1 MVASVTLYY
10 ETGLS
15 PGNCLDSISKLS
27 SLAFTSKTF
36 PNVAIKQDRGRVDI
50 RINATY
56 ADVKNADYCKINSTG
71 YWVTGIEMLND
82 HCAMVLLQQD
92 YLTTIGVSNISIV
105 SGWCTRRSV
114 SDDTLFKNTLPENF
128 TPSQELVVSG
138 CTEISNGS
146 SETGHINVLLCNLD
160 ILNLTDLAKAY
171 TATLAGKDVN
181 VVVPKLPAITDGGT
195 KYYFHPQGV
204 SNTYSTNIAMTKAF
218 NPNNTKVKEGV
229 SEVRALGI
237 ESCIGASYNLPLQW
251 VDATEDGNGVYTMFV
266 DKWKNTKSALSTHW
280 GSYKNNKVYSGQ
292 FQSIVCYSICSGEQ
306 NTFRVEDIINDDGNI
321 SWTLFADLRYNG
333 YPACKPSIYKNKGNN
348 SMFGVVKGAGWQQTP
363 FMYTYG
369 SSGYAVGL
377 QSAAQNYAANQLG
390 VIGGLAG
397 NLINIGSM
405 ANSAALS
412 NAANLHAYNQHV
424 LANAGNSVA
433 EDQRN
438 YLGSSQWASYK
449 ANMYNIGTNLV
460 SSGISAGAQLAMN
473 RVNFNDNVRSLLKAT
488 PEIQFPVVPQL
499 QDFIGN
505 KFYEMHYRLSNTDM
519 TRFDNYLTQFGYAVS
534 ERLTTDCFTG
544 RTHFNYVQGEDVTL
558 NSSAPLYLCNG
569 AAEQI
574 MNGVRIW
581 HTKPSSSALIDNP
594 IA

>member
-27 SLAFTSKTF
+27 SLAFTAKTF

-50 RINATY
+50 KINATY
-56 ADVKNADYCKINSTG
+56 ADVKNADYCKINSSG
-71 YWVTGIEMLND
+71 YWVTGINMLND

-92 YLTTIGVSNISIV
+92 YLTTIGVSNLSIV

-181 VVVPKLPAITDGGT
+181 VVVPKLPSISDGGT
-195 KYYFHPQGV
+195 KYYFHPQGA

-266 DKWKNTKSALSTHW
+266 DKWKNTKSSLSTHW

-306 NTFRVEDIINDDGNI
+306 NTFKVEDVVNSDGDI
-321 SWTLFADLRYNG
+321 TWTLFADLRYNG
-333 YPACKPSIYKNKGNN
+333 YPACKPSTYRNKHNS
-348 SMFGVVKGAGWQQTP
+348 SMFGVVKGANWQQTP

-377 QSAAQNYAANQLG
+377 QSAAQNYVANQLG
-390 VIGGLAG
+390 VAGG
-397 NLINIGSM
+397 IIGSG
-405 ANSAALS
+405 ANIVSGMVGSDLSGGEAQANNLALGTKIVS
-412 NAANLHAYNQHV
+412 NGV
-424 LANAGNSVA
+424 
-433 EDQRN
+433 
-438 YLGSSQWASYK
+438 
-449 ANMYNIGTNLV
+449 
-460 SSGISAGAQLAMN
+460 SAGARLAMN

-534 ERLTTDCFTG
+534 EKLTTACFTG

-558 NSSAPLYLCNG
+558 NATAPLYLRNG

-581 HTKPSSSALIDNP
+581 HTKPSSSALVDNP

>member
-27 SLAFTSKTF
+27 SLAFTAKTF

-50 RINATY
+50 KINATY
-56 ADVKNADYCKINSTG
+56 ADVKNADYCKINSSG
-71 YWVTGIEMLND
+71 YWVTGINMLND

-92 YLTTIGVSNISIV
+92 YLTTIGVSNLSIV

-181 VVVPKLPAITDGGT
+181 VVVPKLPSISDGGT
-195 KYYFHPQGV
+195 KYYFHPQGA

-266 DKWKNTKSALSTHW
+266 DKWKNTKSSLSTHW

-306 NTFRVEDIINDDGNI
+306 NTFKVEDIVNSDGNI
-321 SWTLFADLRYNG
+321 IWTLFADLRYNG
-333 YPACKPSIYKNKGNN
+333 YPACKPSTYRNKQNS
-348 SMFGVVKGAGWQQTP
+348 SMFGVVKGANWQQTP

-377 QSAAQNYAANQLG
+377 QSAAQNYVANQLG
-390 VIGGLAG
+390 VAGG
-397 NLINIGSM
+397 IIGSG
-405 ANSAALS
+405 ANIVSGMVGSDLSGGEAQANNFALGTKIVS
-412 NAANLHAYNQHV
+412 NGV
-424 LANAGNSVA
+424 
-433 EDQRN
+433 
-438 YLGSSQWASYK
+438 
-449 ANMYNIGTNLV
+449 
-460 SSGISAGAQLAMN
+460 SAGARLAMN

-488 PEIQFPVVPQL
+488 PEIQFPVIPQL
-499 QDFIGN
+499 QDFVGN
-505 KFYEMHYRLSNTDM
+505 KFYELHYRLSNTDM

-534 ERLTTDCFTG
+534 EKLTTACFTG

-558 NSSAPLYLCNG
+558 NATAPLYLRNG

-581 HTKPSSSALIDNP
+581 HTKPSSSALVDNP

>member
-27 SLAFTSKTF
+27 SLAFTAKTF

-56 ADVKNADYCKINSTG
+56 ADVKNADYCKINSSG
-71 YWVTGIEMLND
+71 YWVTGINMLND

-92 YLTTIGVSNISIV
+92 YLTTIGVSNLSIV

-181 VVVPKLPAITDGGT
+181 VVVPQLPSISDGGT
-195 KYYFHPQGV
+195 KYYFHPQGA

-218 NPNNTKVKEGV
+218 NPNNTKVKKGV
-229 SEVRALGI
+229 SEIRALGI

-251 VDATEDGNGVYTMFV
+251 VDATEDSNGAYTMFV
-266 DKWKNTKSALSTHW
+266 DKWKNTKSSLSTHW

-306 NTFRVEDIINDDGNI
+306 STFKVEDIINSDGDI
-321 SWTLFADLRYNG
+321 TWTLFADLRYNG
-333 YPACKPSIYKNKGNN
+333 YPACKPSTYRSKHNS
-348 SMFGVVKGAGWQQTP
+348 SMFGVVKGANWQQTP

-377 QSAAQNYAANQLG
+377 QSAAQNYVANQLG
-390 VIGGLAG
+390 VAGGIVGSGA
-397 NLINIGSM
+397 NIVSGMVGSDLSGGEAQ
-405 ANSAALS
+405 ANNFALGTKIVS
-412 NAANLHAYNQHV
+412 N
-424 LANAGNSVA
+424 
-433 EDQRN
+433 
-438 YLGSSQWASYK
+438 
-449 ANMYNIGTNLV
+449 
-460 SSGISAGAQLAMN
+460 GISAGARLAMN

-534 ERLTTDCFTG
+534 EKLTTACFTG

-558 NSSAPLYLCNG
+558 NATAPLYLRNG

-581 HTKPSSSALIDNP
+581 HTKPSSSALVDNP

>member
-27 SLAFTSKTF
+27 SLAFTAKTF

-50 RINATY
+50 KINATY
-56 ADVKNADYCKINSTG
+56 ADVKNADYCKINSSG
-71 YWVTGIEMLND
+71 YWVTGINMLND
-82 HCAMVLLQQD
+82 HCAMILLQQD
-92 YLTTIGVSNISIV
+92 YLTTIGVSNLSIV

-181 VVVPKLPAITDGGT
+181 VVVPKLPSITDGGT
-195 KYYFHPQGV
+195 KYYFHPQGA

-266 DKWKNTKSALSTHW
+266 DKWKNTKSSLSTHW

-306 NTFRVEDIINDDGNI
+306 NTFKVEDVVNSDGEI
-321 SWTLFADLRYNG
+321 LWTLFADLRYNG
-333 YPACKPSIYKNKGNN
+333 YPACKPSTYRNKHNS
-348 SMFGVVKGAGWQQTP
+348 SMFGVVKGANWQQTP

-377 QSAAQNYAANQLG
+377 QSAAQNYIANQLG
-390 VIGGLAG
+390 VAGGIVGSGANIVSGMVGSDLSGGEAQANNLALG
-397 NLINIGSM
+397 TKIV
-405 ANSAALS
+405 S
-412 NAANLHAYNQHV
+412 NGV
-424 LANAGNSVA
+424 
-433 EDQRN
+433 
-438 YLGSSQWASYK
+438 
-449 ANMYNIGTNLV
+449 
-460 SSGISAGAQLAMN
+460 SAGARLAMN

-534 ERLTTDCFTG
+534 EKLTTACFTG

-558 NSSAPLYLCNG
+558 NATAPLYLRNG

-581 HTKPSSSALIDNP
+581 HTKPSSSALVDNP

>member
-27 SLAFTSKTF
+27 SLAFTAKTF

-50 RINATY
+50 KINATY
-56 ADVKNADYCKINSTG
+56 ADVKNADYCKINSSG
-71 YWVTGIEMLND
+71 YWVTGINMLND

-92 YLTTIGVSNISIV
+92 YLTTIGVSNLSIV

-181 VVVPKLPAITDGGT
+181 VVVPKLPSISDGGT
-195 KYYFHPQGV
+195 KYYFHPQGA

-266 DKWKNTKSALSTHW
+266 DKWKNTKSSLSTHW

-306 NTFRVEDIINDDGNI
+306 NTFKVEDVVNSDGEI
-321 SWTLFADLRYNG
+321 LWTLFADLRYNG
-333 YPACKPSIYKNKGNN
+333 YPACKPSTYRNKHNS
-348 SMFGVVKGAGWQQTP
+348 SMFGVVKGANWQQTP

-377 QSAAQNYAANQLG
+377 QSAAQNYVANQLG
-390 VIGGLAG
+390 VAGGIVGSGANIVSGMVGSDLSGGEAQANNLALG
-397 NLINIGSM
+397 TKIV
-405 ANSAALS
+405 S
-412 NAANLHAYNQHV
+412 NGV
-424 LANAGNSVA
+424 
-433 EDQRN
+433 
-438 YLGSSQWASYK
+438 
-449 ANMYNIGTNLV
+449 
-460 SSGISAGAQLAMN
+460 SAGARLAMN

-534 ERLTTDCFTG
+534 EKLTTACFTG

-558 NSSAPLYLCNG
+558 NATAPLYLRNG

-581 HTKPSSSALIDNP
+581 HTKPSSSALVDNP

>member
-27 SLAFTSKTF
+27 SLAFTAKTF

-50 RINATY
+50 KINATY
-56 ADVKNADYCKINSTG
+56 ADVKNADYCKINSSG
-71 YWVTGIEMLND
+71 YWVTGINMLND
-82 HCAMVLLQQD
+82 HCAMILLQQD
-92 YLTTIGVSNISIV
+92 YLTTIGVSNLSIV

-181 VVVPKLPAITDGGT
+181 VVVPKLPSISDGGT
-195 KYYFHPQGV
+195 KYYFHPQGA

-266 DKWKNTKSALSTHW
+266 DKWKNTKSSLSTHW

-306 NTFRVEDIINDDGNI
+306 NTFRVEDIVNSDGNI
-321 SWTLFADLRYNG
+321 TWTLFADLRYNG
-333 YPACKPSIYKNKGNN
+333 YPACKPSTYRSKTNS
-348 SMFGVVKGAGWQQTP
+348 SMFGVVKGANWQQTP

-377 QSAAQNYAANQLG
+377 QSAAQNYVANQLG
-390 VIGGLAG
+390 VAGGIVGSGA
-397 NLINIGSM
+397 NIVSGMVGSDLSGGEAQ
-405 ANSAALS
+405 ANNFALGTKIVS
-412 NAANLHAYNQHV
+412 NGV
-424 LANAGNSVA
+424 
-433 EDQRN
+433 
-438 YLGSSQWASYK
+438 
-449 ANMYNIGTNLV
+449 
-460 SSGISAGAQLAMN
+460 SAGARLAMN

-488 PEIQFPVVPQL
+488 PEIQFPVIPQL
-499 QDFIGN
+499 QDFVGN
-505 KFYEMHYRLSNTDM
+505 KFYELHYRLSNTDM

-534 ERLTTDCFTG
+534 EKLTTACFTG

-558 NSSAPLYLCNG
+558 NATAPLYLRNG

-581 HTKPSSSALIDNP
+581 HTKPSSSALVDNP

>member
-27 SLAFTSKTF
+27 SLAFTAKTF

-50 RINATY
+50 KINATY
-56 ADVKNADYCKINSTG
+56 ADVKNADYCKINSSG
-71 YWVTGIEMLND
+71 YWVTGINMLND

-92 YLTTIGVSNISIV
+92 YLTTIGVSNLSIV

-181 VVVPKLPAITDGGT
+181 VVVPKLPSISDGGT
-195 KYYFHPQGV
+195 KYYFHPQGA

-266 DKWKNTKSALSTHW
+266 DKWKNTKSSLSTHW

-306 NTFRVEDIINDDGNI
+306 NTFKVEDVVNSDGEI
-321 SWTLFADLRYNG
+321 LWTLFADLRYNG
-333 YPACKPSIYKNKGNN
+333 YPACKPSTYRSKQNS
-348 SMFGVVKGAGWQQTP
+348 SMFGVVKGANWQQTP

-377 QSAAQNYAANQLG
+377 QSAAQNYVANQLG
-390 VIGGLAG
+390 VAGG
-397 NLINIGSM
+397 IIGSG
-405 ANSAALS
+405 ANIVSGMIGSDLSGGEAQANNFALGTKIVS
-412 NAANLHAYNQHV
+412 NGV
-424 LANAGNSVA
+424 
-433 EDQRN
+433 
-438 YLGSSQWASYK
+438 
-449 ANMYNIGTNLV
+449 
-460 SSGISAGAQLAMN
+460 SAGARLAMN
-473 RVNFNDNVRSLLKAT
+473 RVNFNDDVRSLLKAT

-534 ERLTTDCFTG
+534 EKLTTACFTG

-558 NSSAPLYLCNG
+558 NATAPLYLRNG

-581 HTKPSSSALIDNP
+581 HTKPSSSALVDNP

>member
-27 SLAFTSKTF
+27 SLAFTAKTF

-56 ADVKNADYCKINSTG
+56 ADVKNADYCKINSSG
-71 YWVTGIEMLND
+71 YWVTGINMLND

-92 YLTTIGVSNISIV
+92 YLTTIGVSNLSIV

-128 TPSQELVVSG
+128 TPSQELVVDG

-181 VVVPKLPAITDGGT
+181 VVVPKLPSITDGGT
-195 KYYFHPQGV
+195 KYYFHPQGA

-266 DKWKNTKSALSTHW
+266 DKWKNTKSALKTHW

-306 NTFRVEDIINDDGNI
+306 STFKVEDVINSDGDI
-321 SWTLFADLRYNG
+321 LWTLFADLRYNG
-333 YPACKPSIYKNKGNN
+333 YPACKPSTYRSKHNS
-348 SMFGVVKGAGWQQTP
+348 SMFGVVKGANWQQTP

-377 QSAAQNYAANQLG
+377 QSAAQNYASGKLG
-390 VIGGLAG
+390 AIGGLAN
-397 NLINIGSM
+397 NLVNFGSM
-405 ANSAALS
+405 MNSAAMS
-412 NAANLHAYNQHV
+412 NASAQYAV
-424 LANAGNSVA
+424 
-433 EDQRN
+433 
-438 YLGSSQWASYK
+438 SQA
-449 ANMYNIGTNLV
+449 MYNAASPNGASAAAYALAANDMTYKSNNWALGTNLV
-460 SSGISAGAQLAMN
+460 GNSISAGAQLAMN

-534 ERLTTDCFTG
+534 EKLTTACFTG

-558 NSSAPLYLCNG
+558 NATAPLYLRNG

-581 HTKPSSSALIDNP
+581 HTKPSSSALVDNP

>member
-27 SLAFTSKTF
+27 SLAFTAKTF

-50 RINATY
+50 KINATY
-56 ADVKNADYCKINSTG
+56 ADVKNADYCKINSSG
-71 YWVTGIEMLND
+71 YWVTGINMLND

-92 YLTTIGVSNISIV
+92 YLTTIGVSNLSIV

-128 TPSQELVVSG
+128 TPSQELVVDG

-160 ILNLTDLAKAY
+160 ILNLTDLAKTY
-171 TATLAGKDVN
+171 TTTLAGKDVN
-181 VVVPKLPAITDGGT
+181 VVVPKLPSISDGGT
-195 KYYFHPQGV
+195 KYYFHPQGA

-218 NPNNTKVKEGV
+218 NPNNTKVKKGV

-266 DKWKNTKSALSTHW
+266 DKWKNTKSSLSTHW

-306 NTFRVEDIINDDGNI
+306 NTFRVEDIVNSDGSI
-321 SWTLFADLRYNG
+321 TWTLFADLRYNG
-333 YPACKPSIYKNKGNN
+333 YPACKPSTYRNKNNS
-348 SMFGVVKGAGWQQTP
+348 SMFGVVKGANWQQTP

-377 QSAAQNYAANQLG
+377 QSAAQNYVANQLG
-390 VIGGLAG
+390 VAGGIVGSGANIVSGMVGSDLSGGEAQANNLALG
-397 NLINIGSM
+397 TKIV
-405 ANSAALS
+405 S
-412 NAANLHAYNQHV
+412 N
-424 LANAGNSVA
+424 
-433 EDQRN
+433 
-438 YLGSSQWASYK
+438 
-449 ANMYNIGTNLV
+449 
-460 SSGISAGAQLAMN
+460 GISAGARLAMN

-534 ERLTTDCFTG
+534 EKLTTACFTG

-558 NSSAPLYLCNG
+558 NATAPLYLRNG

-581 HTKPSSSALIDNP
+581 HTKPSSSALVDNP

>member
-27 SLAFTSKTF
+27 SLAFTAKTF

-50 RINATY
+50 KINATY
-56 ADVKNADYCKINSTG
+56 ADVKNADYCKINSSG
-71 YWVTGIEMLND
+71 YWVTGINMLND

-92 YLTTIGVSNISIV
+92 YLTTIGVSNLSIV

-181 VVVPKLPAITDGGT
+181 VVVPKLPSISDGGT
-195 KYYFHPQGV
+195 KYYFHPQGA

-266 DKWKNTKSALSTHW
+266 DKWKNTKSSLSTHW

-306 NTFRVEDIINDDGNI
+306 NTFKVEDVVNSDGEI
-321 SWTLFADLRYNG
+321 LWTLFADLRYNG
-333 YPACKPSIYKNKGNN
+333 YPACKPSTYRNKHNS
-348 SMFGVVKGAGWQQTP
+348 SMFGVVKGANWQQTP

-377 QSAAQNYAANQLG
+377 QSAAQNYVANQLG
-390 VIGGLAG
+390 VAGGIVGSGANIVSGMVGSDLSGGEAQANNLALG
-397 NLINIGSM
+397 TKII
-405 ANSAALS
+405 S
-412 NAANLHAYNQHV
+412 NGV
-424 LANAGNSVA
+424 
-433 EDQRN
+433 
-438 YLGSSQWASYK
+438 
-449 ANMYNIGTNLV
+449 
-460 SSGISAGAQLAMN
+460 SAGARLAMN

-534 ERLTTDCFTG
+534 EKLTTACFTG

-558 NSSAPLYLCNG
+558 NATAPLYLRNG

-581 HTKPSSSALIDNP
+581 HTKPSSSALVDNP

>member
-27 SLAFTSKTF
+27 SLAFTAKTF

-50 RINATY
+50 KINATY
-56 ADVKNADYCKINSTG
+56 ADVKNADYCKINSSG
-71 YWVTGIEMLND
+71 YWVTGINMLND

-92 YLTTIGVSNISIV
+92 YLTTIGVSNLSIV

-181 VVVPKLPAITDGGT
+181 VVVPKLPSITDGGT
-195 KYYFHPQGV
+195 KYYFHPQGA

-251 VDATEDGNGVYTMFV
+251 VDATEDGNGVYTRFV
-266 DKWKNTKSALSTHW
+266 DKWKNTKSSLSTHW

-306 NTFRVEDIINDDGNI
+306 NTFKVEDVVNSDGEI
-321 SWTLFADLRYNG
+321 LWTLFADLRYNG
-333 YPACKPSIYKNKGNN
+333 YPACKPSTYRNKHNS
-348 SMFGVVKGAGWQQTP
+348 SMFGVVKGANWQQTP

-377 QSAAQNYAANQLG
+377 QSAAQNYVANQLG
-390 VIGGLAG
+390 VAGG
-397 NLINIGSM
+397 IIGSG
-405 ANSAALS
+405 ANIVSGMVGSDLSGGEAQANNLALGTKIVS
-412 NAANLHAYNQHV
+412 N
-424 LANAGNSVA
+424 
-433 EDQRN
+433 
-438 YLGSSQWASYK
+438 
-449 ANMYNIGTNLV
+449 
-460 SSGISAGAQLAMN
+460 GISAGARLAMN

-534 ERLTTDCFTG
+534 EKLTTACFTG

-558 NSSAPLYLCNG
+558 NATAPLYLRNG

-581 HTKPSSSALIDNP
+581 HTKPSSSALVDNP

>member
-27 SLAFTSKTF
+27 SLAFTAKTF

-50 RINATY
+50 KINATY
-56 ADVKNADYCKINSTG
+56 ADVKNADYCKINSSG
-71 YWVTGIEMLND
+71 YWVTGINMLND

-92 YLTTIGVSNISIV
+92 YLTTIGVANLSIV

-181 VVVPKLPAITDGGT
+181 VVVPKLPSISDGGT
-195 KYYFHPQGV
+195 KYYFHPQGA

-266 DKWKNTKSALSTHW
+266 DKWKNTKSSLSTHW

-306 NTFRVEDIINDDGNI
+306 STFKVEDIINSDGDI
-321 SWTLFADLRYNG
+321 TWTLFADLRYNG
-333 YPACKPSIYKNKGNN
+333 YPACKPSTYRNKQNS
-348 SMFGVVKGAGWQQTP
+348 SMFGVVKGANWQQTP

-377 QSAAQNYAANQLG
+377 QSAAQNYVANQLG
-390 VIGGLAG
+390 VAGGIVGSGANIVSGMVGSDLSGGEAQANNLALG
-397 NLINIGSM
+397 TKIV
-405 ANSAALS
+405 S
-412 NAANLHAYNQHV
+412 N
-424 LANAGNSVA
+424 
-433 EDQRN
+433 
-438 YLGSSQWASYK
+438 
-449 ANMYNIGTNLV
+449 
-460 SSGISAGAQLAMN
+460 GISAGARLAMN

-488 PEIQFPVVPQL
+488 PEIQFPVIPQL
-499 QDFIGN
+499 QDFVGN
-505 KFYEMHYRLSNTDM
+505 KFYELHYRLSNTDM

-534 ERLTTDCFTG
+534 EKLTTACFTG

-558 NSSAPLYLCNG
+558 NATAPLYLRNG

-581 HTKPSSSALIDNP
+581 HTKPSSSALVDNP

>member
-27 SLAFTSKTF
+27 SLAFTAKTF

-56 ADVKNADYCKINSTG
+56 ADVKNADYCKINSSG
-71 YWVTGIEMLND
+71 YWVTGINMLND

-92 YLTTIGVSNISIV
+92 YLTTIGVSNLSIV

-128 TPSQELVVSG
+128 TPSRELVVEG
-138 CTEISNGS
+138 CNEISNGS

-181 VVVPKLPAITDGGT
+181 VVVPKLPSITDGGT
-195 KYYFHPQGV
+195 KYYFHPQGA

-218 NPNNTKVKEGV
+218 NPNNTKVKDGV

-251 VDATEDGNGVYTMFV
+251 VDATEDGNGVYTMLV
-266 DKWKNTKSALSTHW
+266 DKWKNTKSSLSTHW

-306 NTFRVEDIINDDGNI
+306 NTFRVEDIINSDGDI
-321 SWTLFADLRYNG
+321 LWTLFADLRYNG
-333 YPACKPSIYKNKGNN
+333 YPACKPSTYMSKHNS
-348 SMFGVVKGAGWQQTP
+348 SMFGVVKGANWQQTP

-377 QSAAQNYAANQLG
+377 QSAAQNYVANQLG
-390 VIGGLAG
+390 VAGGIVGSGA
-397 NLINIGSM
+397 NIISGMVGSDLSGGEAQ
-405 ANSAALS
+405 ANNFALGTKIVS
-412 NAANLHAYNQHV
+412 N
-424 LANAGNSVA
+424 
-433 EDQRN
+433 
-438 YLGSSQWASYK
+438 
-449 ANMYNIGTNLV
+449 
-460 SSGISAGAQLAMN
+460 GISAGARLAMN
-473 RVNFNDNVRSLLKAT
+473 RVNLNDNVRSLLKAT
-488 PEIQFPVVPQL
+488 PEIQFPVIPQL

-505 KFYEMHYRLSNTDM
+505 KFYELHYRLSDTDM

-534 ERLTTDCFTG
+534 EKLTTACFTG

-558 NSSAPLYLCNG
+558 NATAPLYLRNG

-581 HTKPSSSALIDNP
+581 HTKPSSSALVNNP

>member
-27 SLAFTSKTF
+27 SLAFTAKTF

-50 RINATY
+50 KINATY
-56 ADVKNADYCKINSTG
+56 ADVKNADYCKINSSG
-71 YWVTGIEMLND
+71 YWVTGINMLND

-92 YLTTIGVSNISIV
+92 YLTTIGVSNLSIV

-181 VVVPKLPAITDGGT
+181 VVVPKLPSISDGGT
-195 KYYFHPQGV
+195 KYYFHPQGA

-266 DKWKNTKSALSTHW
+266 DKWKNTKSSLSTHW

-306 NTFRVEDIINDDGNI
+306 NTFKVEDVVNSDGEI
-321 SWTLFADLRYNG
+321 LWTLFADLRYNG
-333 YPACKPSIYKNKGNN
+333 YPACKPSTYRNKHNS
-348 SMFGVVKGAGWQQTP
+348 SMFGVVKGANWQQTP

-377 QSAAQNYAANQLG
+377 QSAAQNYVANQLG
-390 VIGGLAG
+390 VAGG
-397 NLINIGSM
+397 IIGSG
-405 ANSAALS
+405 ANIVSGMVGSDLSGGEAQANNLALGTKIVS
-412 NAANLHAYNQHV
+412 NGV
-424 LANAGNSVA
+424 
-433 EDQRN
+433 
-438 YLGSSQWASYK
+438 
-449 ANMYNIGTNLV
+449 
-460 SSGISAGAQLAMN
+460 SAGARLAMN

-534 ERLTTDCFTG
+534 EKLTTACFTG

-558 NSSAPLYLCNG
+558 NATAPLYLRNG

-581 HTKPSSSALIDNP
+581 HTKPSSSALVDNP

>member
-27 SLAFTSKTF
+27 SLAFTAKTF

-50 RINATY
+50 KINATY
-56 ADVKNADYCKINSTG
+56 ADVKNADYCKINSSG
-71 YWVTGIEMLND
+71 YWVTGINMLND

-92 YLTTIGVSNISIV
+92 YLTTIGVSNLSIV

-171 TATLAGKDVN
+171 TATLAGMDTY

-195 KYYFHPQGV
+195 KYYFHPQGA

-218 NPNNTKVKEGV
+218 NPNNTKVKKGV

-266 DKWKNTKSALSTHW
+266 DKWKNTKSSLSTHW

-306 NTFRVEDIINDDGNI
+306 NTFKVEDVVNSDGEI
-321 SWTLFADLRYNG
+321 LWTLFADLRYNG
-333 YPACKPSIYKNKGNN
+333 YPACKPSTYRNKHNS
-348 SMFGVVKGAGWQQTP
+348 SMFGVVKGANWQQTP

-377 QSAAQNYAANQLG
+377 QSAAQNYVANQLG
-390 VIGGLAG
+390 VAGG
-397 NLINIGSM
+397 IIGSG
-405 ANSAALS
+405 ANIVSGMVGSDLSGGEAQANNLALGTKIVS
-412 NAANLHAYNQHV
+412 NGV
-424 LANAGNSVA
+424 
-433 EDQRN
+433 
-438 YLGSSQWASYK
+438 
-449 ANMYNIGTNLV
+449 
-460 SSGISAGAQLAMN
+460 SAGARLAMN

-534 ERLTTDCFTG
+534 EKLTTACFTG

-558 NSSAPLYLCNG
+558 NATAPLYLRNG

-581 HTKPSSSALIDNP
+581 HTKPSSSALVDNP

>member
-27 SLAFTSKTF
+27 SLAFTAKTF

-50 RINATY
+50 KINATY
-56 ADVKNADYCKINSTG
+56 ADVKNADYCKINSSG
-71 YWVTGIEMLND
+71 YWVTGINMLND

-92 YLTTIGVSNISIV
+92 YLTTIGVSNLSIV

-171 TATLAGKDVN
+171 TATLAGKDFN
-181 VVVPKLPAITDGGT
+181 VIVPKLPSITDGGT
-195 KYYFHPQGV
+195 KYYFHPQGA

-266 DKWKNTKSALSTHW
+266 DKWKNTKSSLSTHW

-306 NTFRVEDIINDDGNI
+306 NTFRVEDIVNSDGNI
-321 SWTLFADLRYNG
+321 PWTLFADLRYNG
-333 YPACKPSIYKNKGNN
+333 YPSCKPSTYRSKQNS
-348 SMFGVVKGAGWQQTP
+348 SMFGVVKGANWQQTP

-377 QSAAQNYAANQLG
+377 QSAAQNYAVNKLG
-390 VIGGLAG
+390 ILGGIVG
-397 NLINIGSM
+397 GS
-405 ANSAALS
+405 
-412 NAANLHAYNQHV
+412 
-424 LANAGNSVA
+424 
-433 EDQRN
+433 
-438 YLGSSQWASYK
+438 
-449 ANMYNIGTNLV
+449 ANMAAGLVGTDLSGGEAQANNLATV
-460 SSGISAGAQLAMN
+460 TRAMSNGVSAGARLAMN
-473 RVNFNDNVRSLLKAT
+473 RWDLNNNVRSLLKAT

-499 QDFIGN
+499 QDFVGN

-534 ERLTTDCFTG
+534 EKLTTACFTG

-558 NSSAPLYLCNG
+558 NATAPLYLRNG

-581 HTKPSSSALIDNP
+581 HTKPSSSALVDNP

>member
-27 SLAFTSKTF
+27 SLAFTAKTF

-50 RINATY
+50 KINATY
-56 ADVKNADYCKINSTG
+56 ADVKNADYCKINSSG
-71 YWVTGIEMLND
+71 YWVTGINMLND
-82 HCAMVLLQQD
+82 HCAMILLQQD
-92 YLTTIGVSNISIV
+92 YLTTIGVSNLSIV

-171 TATLAGKDVN
+171 TATLAGKDFN
-181 VVVPKLPAITDGGT
+181 VVVPKLPSISDGGT
-195 KYYFHPQGV
+195 KYYFHPQGA

-266 DKWKNTKSALSTHW
+266 DKWKNTKSSLSTHW

-292 FQSIVCYSICSGEQ
+292 FQTIVCYSICSGERSE
-306 NTFRVEDIINDDGNI
+306 FSVEDIVDSSGNVKW
-321 SWTLFADLRYNG
+321 SLFADLRYNG
-333 YPACKPSIYKNKGNN
+333 YPACKPSTYRSKTNS
-348 SMFGVVKGAGWQQTP
+348 SMFGVVKGANWQQTP

-369 SSGYAVGL
+369 SSGYAVGI
-377 QSAAQNYAANQLG
+377 QSAAQNYATNRLG
-390 VIGGLAG
+390 ILGGILG
-397 NLINIGSM
+397 GS
-405 ANSAALS
+405 
-412 NAANLHAYNQHV
+412 
-424 LANAGNSVA
+424 
-433 EDQRN
+433 
-438 YLGSSQWASYK
+438 
-449 ANMYNIGTNLV
+449 ANMAAGLLGTDLSGGEAQANNLASV
-460 SSGISAGAQLAMN
+460 TRAMSNGVSAGARLAMN
-473 RVNFNDNVRSLLKAT
+473 RWDLNNNVRSLLKST
-488 PEIQFPVVPQL
+488 PEIQFPVIPQL

-534 ERLTTDCFTG
+534 EKLTTACFTG

-558 NSSAPLYLCNG
+558 NATAPLYLRNG

-581 HTKPSSSALIDNP
+581 HTKPSSSALVDNP

>member
-27 SLAFTSKTF
+27 SLAFTAKTF

-50 RINATY
+50 KINATY
-56 ADVKNADYCKINSTG
+56 ADVKNADYCKINSSG
-71 YWVTGIEMLND
+71 YWVTGINMLND

-92 YLTTIGVSNISIV
+92 YLTTIGVSNLSIV

-181 VVVPKLPAITDGGT
+181 VVVPKLPSISDGGT
-195 KYYFHPQGV
+195 KYYFHPQGA

-266 DKWKNTKSALSTHW
+266 DKWKNTKSSLSTHW

-306 NTFRVEDIINDDGNI
+306 NTFKVEDIVNSDGNI
-321 SWTLFADLRYNG
+321 TWTLFADLRYNG
-333 YPACKPSIYKNKGNN
+333 YPACKPSTYRNKNNS
-348 SMFGVVKGAGWQQTP
+348 SMFGVVKGANWQQTP

-377 QSAAQNYAANQLG
+377 QSAAQNYVANQLG
-390 VIGGLAG
+390 VAGGIVGSGA
-397 NLINIGSM
+397 NIVSGM
-405 ANSAALS
+405 
-412 NAANLHAYNQHV
+412 
-424 LANAGNSVA
+424 
-433 EDQRN
+433 
-438 YLGSSQWASYK
+438 
-449 ANMYNIGTNLV
+449 V
-460 SSGISAGAQLAMN
+460 SSDLSGGEAQANNFALGTKIVSNGVSAGARLAMN

-488 PEIQFPVVPQL
+488 PEIQFPVIPQL
-499 QDFIGN
+499 QDFVGN
-505 KFYEMHYRLSNTDM
+505 KFYELHYRLSNTDM

-534 ERLTTDCFTG
+534 EKLTTACFTG

-558 NSSAPLYLCNG
+558 NAPAPLYLRNG

-581 HTKPSSSALIDNP
+581 HTKPSSSALVDNP

>member
-27 SLAFTSKTF
+27 SLAFTAKTF

-50 RINATY
+50 KINATY
-56 ADVKNADYCKINSTG
+56 ADVKNADYCKINSSG
-71 YWVTGIEMLND
+71 YWVTGINMLND
-82 HCAMVLLQQD
+82 HCAMILLQQD
-92 YLTTIGVSNISIV
+92 YLTTIGVANLSIV

-128 TPSQELVVSG
+128 TPSQELVVGG

-160 ILNLTDLAKAY
+160 ILNLKDLAKAY
-171 TATLAGKDVN
+171 KATLAGMDTY

-251 VDATEDGNGVYTMFV
+251 VDATEDGNGVYTRFV
-266 DKWKNTKSALSTHW
+266 DKWKNTKSALKTHW

-306 NTFRVEDIINDDGNI
+306 STFKVEDIINSDGNI
-321 SWTLFADLRYNG
+321 VWTLFADLRYNG
-333 YPACKPSIYKNKGNN
+333 YPACKPSTYKNKGNN
-348 SMFGVVKGAGWQQTP
+348 SMFGVVKGANWQQTP

-377 QSAAQNYAANQLG
+377 QSAAQNYATNKLG
-390 VIGGLAG
+390 ILGGIAG
-397 NLINIGSM
+397 GS
-405 ANSAALS
+405 
-412 NAANLHAYNQHV
+412 
-424 LANAGNSVA
+424 
-433 EDQRN
+433 
-438 YLGSSQWASYK
+438 
-449 ANMYNIGTNLV
+449 ANMAAGLVGTDLSGGEAQANNLATV
-460 SSGISAGAQLAMN
+460 TRAMTNGVSAGARLAMN
-473 RVNFNDNVRSLLKAT
+473 RWDLNNNVRSLLKST
-488 PEIQFPVVPQL
+488 PEIQFPVIPQM

-505 KFYEMHYRLSNTDM
+505 KFYEMHYHLSKTDM
-519 TRFDNYLTQFGYAVS
+519 TRFDNYLTQFGYAVN
-534 ERLTTDCFTG
+534 EKLTTACFTG

-558 NSSAPLYLCNG
+558 NATAPLYLRNG

-581 HTKPSSSALIDNP
+581 HTKPSSSALVDNP

>member
-27 SLAFTSKTF
+27 SLAFTAKTF

-50 RINATY
+50 KINATY
-56 ADVKNADYCKINSTG
+56 ADVKNADYCKINSSG
-71 YWVTGIEMLND
+71 YWVTGINMLND

-92 YLTTIGVSNISIV
+92 YLTTIGVSNLSIV

-128 TPSQELVVSG
+128 TPSRELVVDG

-181 VVVPKLPAITDGGT
+181 VVVPKLPSISDGGT
-195 KYYFHPQGV
+195 KYYFHPQGA

-251 VDATEDGNGVYTMFV
+251 VDATEDGNGVYTRFV
-266 DKWKNTKSALSTHW
+266 DKWKNTKSSLSTHW

-306 NTFRVEDIINDDGNI
+306 NTFRVEDIVNSDGSI
-321 SWTLFADLRYNG
+321 TWTLFADLRYNG
-333 YPACKPSIYKNKGNN
+333 YPACKPSTYRSKTNS
-348 SMFGVVKGAGWQQTP
+348 SMFGVVKGANWQQTP

-377 QSAAQNYAANQLG
+377 QSAAQNYVANQLG
-390 VIGGLAG
+390 VAGGIVGSGANIVSGMVGSDLSGGEAQANNLALG
-397 NLINIGSM
+397 TKIV
-405 ANSAALS
+405 S
-412 NAANLHAYNQHV
+412 N
-424 LANAGNSVA
+424 
-433 EDQRN
+433 
-438 YLGSSQWASYK
+438 
-449 ANMYNIGTNLV
+449 
-460 SSGISAGAQLAMN
+460 GISAGARLAMN

-488 PEIQFPVVPQL
+488 PEIQFPVIPQL
-499 QDFIGN
+499 QDFVGN
-505 KFYEMHYRLSNTDM
+505 KFYELHYRLSNTDM

-534 ERLTTDCFTG
+534 EKLTTACFTG

-558 NSSAPLYLCNG
+558 NATAPLYLRNG

-581 HTKPSSSALIDNP
+581 HTKPSSSALVDNP

>member
-27 SLAFTSKTF
+27 SLAFTAKTF

-56 ADVKNADYCKINSTG
+56 ADVKNADYCKINSSG
-71 YWVTGIEMLND
+71 YWVTGINMLND
-82 HCAMVLLQQD
+82 HCAMILLQQD
-92 YLTTIGVSNISIV
+92 YLTTIGVANLSIV

-181 VVVPKLPAITDGGT
+181 VVVPKLPSISDGGT
-195 KYYFHPQGV
+195 KYYFHPQGA

-266 DKWKNTKSALSTHW
+266 DKWKNTKSSLSTHW

-306 NTFRVEDIINDDGNI
+306 NTFKVEDVINSDGDI
-321 SWTLFADLRYNG
+321 TWTLFADLRYNG
-333 YPACKPSIYKNKGNN
+333 YPACKPSTYRSKQNS
-348 SMFGVVKGAGWQQTP
+348 SMFGVVKGANWQQTP

-377 QSAAQNYAANQLG
+377 QSAAQNYATNRLG
-390 VIGGLAG
+390 IIGGIVG
-397 NLINIGSM
+397 GS
-405 ANSAALS
+405 
-412 NAANLHAYNQHV
+412 
-424 LANAGNSVA
+424 
-433 EDQRN
+433 
-438 YLGSSQWASYK
+438 
-449 ANMYNIGTNLV
+449 ANMAAGLVGTDLSGGEAQANNLASV
-460 SSGISAGAQLAMN
+460 TRAMSNGVSAGARLAMN
-473 RVNFNDNVRSLLKAT
+473 RWDLNNNVRSLLKAT

-534 ERLTTDCFTG
+534 EKLTTACFTG

-558 NSSAPLYLCNG
+558 NATAPLYLRNG

-581 HTKPSSSALIDNP
+581 HTKPSSSALVDNP

>member
-27 SLAFTSKTF
+27 SLAFTAKTF

-56 ADVKNADYCKINSTG
+56 ADVKNADYCKINSSG
-71 YWVTGIEMLND
+71 YWVTGINMLND

-92 YLTTIGVSNISIV
+92 YLTTIGVSNLSIV

-128 TPSQELVVSG
+128 TPSQELVVEG

-181 VVVPKLPAITDGGT
+181 VVVPKLPSITDGGT
-195 KYYFHPQGV
+195 KYYFHPQGA

-266 DKWKNTKSALSTHW
+266 DKWKNTKSALKTHW

-306 NTFRVEDIINDDGNI
+306 STFKVEDVINSDGDI
-321 SWTLFADLRYNG
+321 LWTLFADLRYNG
-333 YPACKPSIYKNKGNN
+333 YPACKPSTYRSKHNS
-348 SMFGVVKGAGWQQTP
+348 SMFGVVKGANWQQTP

-377 QSAAQNYAANQLG
+377 QSAAQNYVANQLG
-390 VIGGLAG
+390 VAGGIVGSGA
-397 NLINIGSM
+397 NIVSGMVGSDLSGGEAQ
-405 ANSAALS
+405 ANNFALGTKIVS
-412 NAANLHAYNQHV
+412 N
-424 LANAGNSVA
+424 
-433 EDQRN
+433 
-438 YLGSSQWASYK
+438 
-449 ANMYNIGTNLV
+449 
-460 SSGISAGAQLAMN
+460 GISAGARLAMN

-534 ERLTTDCFTG
+534 EKLTTACFTG

-558 NSSAPLYLCNG
+558 NATAPLYLRNG

-581 HTKPSSSALIDNP
+581 HTKPSSSALVDNP

>member
-27 SLAFTSKTF
+27 SLAFTAKTF

-50 RINATY
+50 KINATY
-56 ADVKNADYCKINSTG
+56 ADVKNADYCKINSSG
-71 YWVTGIEMLND
+71 YWVTGINMLND

-92 YLTTIGVSNISIV
+92 YLTTIGVSNLSIV

-181 VVVPKLPAITDGGT
+181 VVVPKLPSITDGGT
-195 KYYFHPQGV
+195 KYYFHPQGA

-251 VDATEDGNGVYTMFV
+251 VDATEDGNGVYTRFV
-266 DKWKNTKSALSTHW
+266 DKWKNTKSSLSTHW

-306 NTFRVEDIINDDGNI
+306 NTFKVEDVVNSDGEI
-321 SWTLFADLRYNG
+321 LWTLFADLRYNG
-333 YPACKPSIYKNKGNN
+333 YPACKPSTYRNKHNS
-348 SMFGVVKGAGWQQTP
+348 SMFGVVKGANWQQTP

-377 QSAAQNYAANQLG
+377 QSAAQNYVANQLG
-390 VIGGLAG
+390 VAGG
-397 NLINIGSM
+397 IIGSG
-405 ANSAALS
+405 ANIVSGMVGSDLSGGEAQANNLALGTKIVS
-412 NAANLHAYNQHV
+412 NGV
-424 LANAGNSVA
+424 
-433 EDQRN
+433 
-438 YLGSSQWASYK
+438 
-449 ANMYNIGTNLV
+449 
-460 SSGISAGAQLAMN
+460 SAGARLAMN

-534 ERLTTDCFTG
+534 EKLTTACFTG

-558 NSSAPLYLCNG
+558 NATAPLYLRNG

-581 HTKPSSSALIDNP
+581 HTKPSSSALVDNP

>member
-27 SLAFTSKTF
+27 SLAFTAKTF

-50 RINATY
+50 KINATY
-56 ADVKNADYCKINSTG
+56 ADVKNADYCKINSSG
-71 YWVTGIEMLND
+71 YWVTGINMLND
-82 HCAMVLLQQD
+82 HCAMILLQQD
-92 YLTTIGVSNISIV
+92 YLTTIGVSNLSIV

-181 VVVPKLPAITDGGT
+181 VVVPKLPSISDGGT
-195 KYYFHPQGV
+195 KYYFHPQGA

-266 DKWKNTKSALSTHW
+266 DKWKNTKSSLSTHW

-306 NTFRVEDIINDDGNI
+306 NTFKVEDVVNSDGEI
-321 SWTLFADLRYNG
+321 LWTLFADLRYNG
-333 YPACKPSIYKNKGNN
+333 YPACKPSTYRNKHNS
-348 SMFGVVKGAGWQQTP
+348 SMFGVVKGANWQQTP

-377 QSAAQNYAANQLG
+377 QSAAQNYVANQLG
-390 VIGGLAG
+390 VAGG
-397 NLINIGSM
+397 IIGSG
-405 ANSAALS
+405 ANIVSGMIGSDLSGGEAQANNLALGTKIVS
-412 NAANLHAYNQHV
+412 N
-424 LANAGNSVA
+424 
-433 EDQRN
+433 
-438 YLGSSQWASYK
+438 
-449 ANMYNIGTNLV
+449 
-460 SSGISAGAQLAMN
+460 GISAGARLAMN

-534 ERLTTDCFTG
+534 EKLTTACFTG

-558 NSSAPLYLCNG
+558 NATAPLYLRNG

-581 HTKPSSSALIDNP
+581 HTKPSSSALVDNP

>member
-27 SLAFTSKTF
+27 SLAFTAKTF

-50 RINATY
+50 KINATY
-56 ADVKNADYCKINSTG
+56 ADVKNADYCKINSSG
-71 YWVTGIEMLND
+71 YWVTGINMLND
-82 HCAMVLLQQD
+82 HCAMILLQQD
-92 YLTTIGVSNISIV
+92 YLTTIGVSNLSIV

-128 TPSQELVVSG
+128 TPSKELVVSG

-181 VVVPKLPAITDGGT
+181 VVVPKLPSISDGGT
-195 KYYFHPQGV
+195 KYYFHPQGA

-266 DKWKNTKSALSTHW
+266 DKWKNTKSSLSTHW

-306 NTFRVEDIINDDGNI
+306 NTFRVEDIINSDGDI
-321 SWTLFADLRYNG
+321 TWTLFADLRYNG
-333 YPACKPSIYKNKGNN
+333 YPACKPSTYMSKKNS
-348 SMFGVVKGAGWQQTP
+348 SMFGVVKGANWQQTP

-377 QSAAQNYAANQLG
+377 QSAAQNYVANQLG
-390 VIGGLAG
+390 VAGGIVGSGANIVSGMVGSDLSGGEAQANNLALG
-397 NLINIGSM
+397 TRAMING
-405 ANSAALS
+405 
-412 NAANLHAYNQHV
+412 V
-424 LANAGNSVA
+424 
-433 EDQRN
+433 
-438 YLGSSQWASYK
+438 
-449 ANMYNIGTNLV
+449 
-460 SSGISAGAQLAMN
+460 SAGARLAMN

-488 PEIQFPVVPQL
+488 PEIQFPVIPQL
-499 QDFIGN
+499 QDFVGN
-505 KFYEMHYRLSNTDM
+505 KFYELHYRLSNTDM

-534 ERLTTDCFTG
+534 EKLTTACFTG

-558 NSSAPLYLCNG
+558 NATAPLYLRNG

-581 HTKPSSSALIDNP
+581 HTKPSSSALVDNP

>member
-27 SLAFTSKTF
+27 SLAFTAKTF

-50 RINATY
+50 KINATY
-56 ADVKNADYCKINSTG
+56 ADVKNADYCKINSSG
-71 YWVTGIEMLND
+71 YWVTGINMLND
-82 HCAMVLLQQD
+82 HCAMILLQQD
-92 YLTTIGVSNISIV
+92 YLTTIGVANLSIV

-138 CTEISNGS
+138 CKEISNGS

-171 TATLAGKDVN
+171 TATLAGKDFN
-181 VVVPKLPAITDGGT
+181 VVVPKLPSISDGGT
-195 KYYFHPQGV
+195 KYYFHPQGA

-251 VDATEDGNGVYTMFV
+251 VDATEDGNGVYTRFV
-266 DKWKNTKSALSTHW
+266 DKWKNTKSSLSTHW

-306 NTFRVEDIINDDGNI
+306 NTFKVEDVVNSDGEI
-321 SWTLFADLRYNG
+321 LWTLFADLRYNG
-333 YPACKPSIYKNKGNN
+333 YPACKPSTYRSKTNS
-348 SMFGVVKGAGWQQTP
+348 SMFGVVKGANWQQTP

-377 QSAAQNYAANQLG
+377 QSAAQNYATNRLGILGGILGGSANMAA
-390 VIGGLAG
+390 GL
-397 NLINIGSM
+397 
-405 ANSAALS
+405 
-412 NAANLHAYNQHV
+412 
-424 LANAGNSVA
+424 
-433 EDQRN
+433 
-438 YLGSSQWASYK
+438 LGSDLSGGEAQANNLASVTR
-449 ANMYNIGTNLV
+449 AMSNGV
-460 SSGISAGAQLAMN
+460 SAGARLAMN
-473 RVNFNDNVRSLLKAT
+473 RWDLNNNVRSLFKST
-488 PEIQFPVVPQL
+488 PEIQFPVIPQL

-534 ERLTTDCFTG
+534 EKLTTACFTG

-558 NSSAPLYLCNG
+558 NATAPLYLRNG

-574 MNGVRIW
+574 MNGVRLW
-581 HTKPSSSALIDNP
+581 HTKPSSSALVDNP

>member
-27 SLAFTSKTF
+27 SLAFTAKTF

-56 ADVKNADYCKINSTG
+56 ADVKNADYCKINSSG
-71 YWVTGIEMLND
+71 YWVTGINMLND

-92 YLTTIGVSNISIV
+92 YLTTIGVANLSIV

-128 TPSQELVVSG
+128 TPSQELVVEG

-181 VVVPKLPAITDGGT
+181 VVVPKLPSISDGGT
-195 KYYFHPQGV
+195 KYYFHPQGA

-251 VDATEDGNGVYTMFV
+251 VDATEDSNGAYTMFV
-266 DKWKNTKSALSTHW
+266 DKWKNTKSALKTHW

-306 NTFRVEDIINDDGNI
+306 STFKVEDVINSDGDI
-321 SWTLFADLRYNG
+321 LWTLFADLRYNG
-333 YPACKPSIYKNKGNN
+333 YPACKPSTYMSKHNS
-348 SMFGVVKGAGWQQTP
+348 SMFGVVKGANWQQTP

-377 QSAAQNYAANQLG
+377 QSAAQNYATNKLG
-390 VIGGLAG
+390 ILGGIVG
-397 NLINIGSM
+397 GS
-405 ANSAALS
+405 
-412 NAANLHAYNQHV
+412 
-424 LANAGNSVA
+424 
-433 EDQRN
+433 
-438 YLGSSQWASYK
+438 
-449 ANMYNIGTNLV
+449 ANMTAGLVGTDLSGGEAQANNLATV
-460 SSGISAGAQLAMN
+460 TRAVTNGVSAGARLAMN
-473 RVNFNDNVRSLLKAT
+473 RWDLNNNVRSLLKST

-519 TRFDNYLTQFGYAVS
+519 TRFDNYLTQFGYAVN
-534 ERLTTDCFTG
+534 EKLTTACFTG

-558 NSSAPLYLCNG
+558 NASAPLYLRNG

-581 HTKPSSSALIDNP
+581 HTKPSSSALVDNP

>member
-27 SLAFTSKTF
+27 SLAFTAKTF

-50 RINATY
+50 KINATY
-56 ADVKNADYCKINSTG
+56 ADVKNADYCKINSSG
-71 YWVTGIEMLND
+71 YWVTGINMLND
-82 HCAMVLLQQD
+82 HCAMILLQQD
-92 YLTTIGVSNISIV
+92 YLTTIGVSNLSIV

-181 VVVPKLPAITDGGT
+181 VVVPKLPSISDGGT
-195 KYYFHPQGV
+195 KYYFHPQGA

-266 DKWKNTKSALSTHW
+266 DKWKNTKSSLSTHW

-306 NTFRVEDIINDDGNI
+306 NTFKVEDVVNSDGDI
-321 SWTLFADLRYNG
+321 TWTLFADLRYNG
-333 YPACKPSIYKNKGNN
+333 YPACKPSTYRNKHNS
-348 SMFGVVKGAGWQQTP
+348 SMFGVVKGANWQQTP

-377 QSAAQNYAANQLG
+377 QSAAQNYVANQLG
-390 VIGGLAG
+390 VAGG
-397 NLINIGSM
+397 IIGSG
-405 ANSAALS
+405 ANIVSGMVGSDLSGGEAQANNLALGTKIVS
-412 NAANLHAYNQHV
+412 NGV
-424 LANAGNSVA
+424 
-433 EDQRN
+433 
-438 YLGSSQWASYK
+438 
-449 ANMYNIGTNLV
+449 
-460 SSGISAGAQLAMN
+460 SAGARLAMN

-534 ERLTTDCFTG
+534 EKLTTACFTG

-558 NSSAPLYLCNG
+558 NATAPLYLRNG

-581 HTKPSSSALIDNP
+581 HTKPSSSALVDNP

>member
-27 SLAFTSKTF
+27 SLAFTAKTF

-50 RINATY
+50 KINATY
-56 ADVKNADYCKINSTG
+56 ADVKNADYCKINSSG
-71 YWVTGIEMLND
+71 YWVTGINMLND

-92 YLTTIGVSNISIV
+92 YLTTIGVSNLSIV

-181 VVVPKLPAITDGGT
+181 VVVPKLPSISDGGT
-195 KYYFHPQGV
+195 KYYFHPQGA

-266 DKWKNTKSALSTHW
+266 DKWKNTKSSLSTHW

-306 NTFRVEDIINDDGNI
+306 NTFKVEDIVNSDGNI
-321 SWTLFADLRYNG
+321 TWTLFADLRYNG
-333 YPACKPSIYKNKGNN
+333 YPACKPSTYRNKNNS
-348 SMFGVVKGAGWQQTP
+348 SMFGVVKGANWQQTP

-377 QSAAQNYAANQLG
+377 QSAAQNYVANQLG
-390 VIGGLAG
+390 VAGGIVGSGA
-397 NLINIGSM
+397 NIVSGMISSDLSGGEAQ
-405 ANSAALS
+405 ANNFALGTKIVS
-412 NAANLHAYNQHV
+412 NGV
-424 LANAGNSVA
+424 
-433 EDQRN
+433 
-438 YLGSSQWASYK
+438 
-449 ANMYNIGTNLV
+449 
-460 SSGISAGAQLAMN
+460 SAGARLAMN

-488 PEIQFPVVPQL
+488 PEIQFPVIPQL

-534 ERLTTDCFTG
+534 EKLTTACFTG

-558 NSSAPLYLCNG
+558 NATAPLYLRNG

-581 HTKPSSSALIDNP
+581 HTKPSSSALVDNP

>member
-56 ADVKNADYCKINSTG
+56 TDVKNADYCKINSTG
-71 YWVTGIEMLND
+71 YWVTGINMLND

-114 SDDTLFKNTLPENF
+114 SDDKLFKNTLPENF
-128 TPSQELVVSG
+128 TPSQELVVEG

-146 SETGHINVLLCNLD
+146 SDTGHINVLLCNLD

-181 VVVPKLPAITDGGT
+181 VVVPQLPSISDGGT

-251 VDATEDGNGVYTMFV
+251 VDATEDGNGAYTMFV
-266 DKWKNTKSALSTHW
+266 DKWKNTKSTLSTHW

-306 NTFRVEDIINDDGNI
+306 NTFRVEDIINSSNDV

-333 YPACKPSIYKNKGNN
+333 YPACKPTTYKNKGND
-348 SMFGVVKGAGWQQTP
+348 SMFGVVKGANWQQTP

-390 VIGGLAG
+390 AVGGLA
-397 NLINIGSM
+397 NSLANFGSM
-405 ANSAALS
+405 MNSAAMS
-412 NAANLHAYNQHV
+412 NAAAHNAVRQSWYNLNSPAGISAGAYALQNEN
-424 LANAGNSVA
+424 LTYASNS
-433 EDQRN
+433 
-438 YLGSSQWASYK
+438 WAL
-449 ANMYNIGTNLV
+449 GTNLV
-460 SSGISAGAQLAMN
+460 GNSLSAGAQLAMN
-473 RVNFNDNVRSLLKAT
+473 RLNLNDNVRSLIKST

-499 QDFIGN
+499 QDFVGN
-505 KFYEMHYRLSNTDM
+505 KFYELHYRLSNTDM

-534 ERLTTDCFTG
+534 ERLTPACFTG

-558 NSSAPLYLCNG
+558 NASAPLYLRNG

-581 HTKPSSSALIDNP
+581 HTKPSSSALVDNP

>member
-27 SLAFTSKTF
+27 SLAFTAKTF

-56 ADVKNADYCKINSTG
+56 ADVKNADYCKINSSG
-71 YWVTGIEMLND
+71 YWVTGINMLND

-92 YLTTIGVSNISIV
+92 YLTTIGVSNLSIV

-181 VVVPKLPAITDGGT
+181 VVVPKLPSISDGGT
-195 KYYFHPQGV
+195 KYYFHPQGA

-266 DKWKNTKSALSTHW
+266 DKWKNTKSSLSTHW

-292 FQSIVCYSICSGEQ
+292 FQSVVCYSICSGEQ
-306 NTFRVEDIINDDGNI
+306 NTFKVEDIVNSDGNI
-321 SWTLFADLRYNG
+321 VWTLFADLRYNG
-333 YPACKPSIYKNKGNN
+333 YPACKPSTYRNKQNS
-348 SMFGVVKGAGWQQTP
+348 SMFGVVKGANWQQTP

-377 QSAAQNYAANQLG
+377 QSAAQNYVANQLG
-390 VIGGLAG
+390 VAGGIVGSGA
-397 NLINIGSM
+397 NIVSGMVGSDLSGGEAQ
-405 ANSAALS
+405 ANNFALGTKIVS
-412 NAANLHAYNQHV
+412 N
-424 LANAGNSVA
+424 
-433 EDQRN
+433 
-438 YLGSSQWASYK
+438 
-449 ANMYNIGTNLV
+449 
-460 SSGISAGAQLAMN
+460 GISAGARLAMN

-488 PEIQFPVVPQL
+488 PEIQFPVIPQL
-499 QDFIGN
+499 QDFVGN
-505 KFYEMHYRLSNTDM
+505 KFYELHYRLSNTDM

-534 ERLTTDCFTG
+534 EKLTTACFTG

-558 NSSAPLYLCNG
+558 NAPAPLYLRNG

-581 HTKPSSSALIDNP
+581 HTKPSSSALVDNP

>member
-27 SLAFTSKTF
+27 SLAFTAKTF

-50 RINATY
+50 KINATY
-56 ADVKNADYCKINSTG
+56 ADVKNADYCKINSSG
-71 YWVTGIEMLND
+71 YWVTGINMLND
-82 HCAMVLLQQD
+82 HCAMILLQQD
-92 YLTTIGVSNISIV
+92 YLTTIGVSNLSIV

-181 VVVPKLPAITDGGT
+181 VVVPKLPSISDGGT
-195 KYYFHPQGV
+195 KYYFHPQGA

-266 DKWKNTKSALSTHW
+266 DKWKNTKSSLSTHW

-306 NTFRVEDIINDDGNI
+306 NTFKVEDVVNSDGEI
-321 SWTLFADLRYNG
+321 LWTLFADLRYNG
-333 YPACKPSIYKNKGNN
+333 YPACKPSTYRNKHNS
-348 SMFGVVKGAGWQQTP
+348 SMFGVVKGANWQQTP

-377 QSAAQNYAANQLG
+377 QSAAQNYVANQLG
-390 VIGGLAG
+390 VAGG
-397 NLINIGSM
+397 IIGSG
-405 ANSAALS
+405 ANIVSGMIGSDLSGGEAQANNFALGTKIIS
-412 NAANLHAYNQHV
+412 NGV
-424 LANAGNSVA
+424 
-433 EDQRN
+433 
-438 YLGSSQWASYK
+438 
-449 ANMYNIGTNLV
+449 
-460 SSGISAGAQLAMN
+460 SAGARLAMN

-534 ERLTTDCFTG
+534 EKLTTACFTG

-558 NSSAPLYLCNG
+558 NATAPLYLRNG

-581 HTKPSSSALIDNP
+581 HTKPSSSALVDNP

>member
-27 SLAFTSKTF
+27 SLAFTAKTF
-36 PNVAIKQDRGRVDI
+36 PNVAIKQDRGRIDI

-56 ADVKNADYCKINSTG
+56 ADVKNADYCKINSSG
-71 YWVTGIEMLND
+71 YWVTGINMLND

-92 YLTTIGVSNISIV
+92 YLTTIGVSNLSIV

-146 SETGHINVLLCNLD
+146 SNTGHINVLLCNLD

-181 VVVPKLPAITDGGT
+181 VVVPQLPAISDGGT

-251 VDATEDGNGVYTMFV
+251 VDATEDSNGAYTMFV

-306 NTFRVEDIINDDGNI
+306 STFKVEDVINSDGDI
-321 SWTLFADLRYNG
+321 LWTLFADLRYNG
-333 YPACKPSIYKNKGNN
+333 YPACKPSTYKSKSNS
-348 SMFGVVKGAGWQQTP
+348 SMFGVVKGANWQQTP

-377 QSAAQNYAANQLG
+377 QGAAQNYAANQLG
-390 VIGGLAG
+390 VVGGIVGGSANIVSGMVGSDLSGGEAQANNLALG
-397 NLINIGSM
+397 TKIV
-405 ANSAALS
+405 S
-412 NAANLHAYNQHV
+412 NGV
-424 LANAGNSVA
+424 
-433 EDQRN
+433 
-438 YLGSSQWASYK
+438 
-449 ANMYNIGTNLV
+449 
-460 SSGISAGAQLAMN
+460 SAGARLAMN
-473 RVNFNDNVRSLLKAT
+473 RLNFSDNVRSLLKST
-488 PEIQFPVVPQL
+488 PELQFPVVPQL

-505 KFYEMHYRLSNTDM
+505 KFYELHYHLSSTDM
-519 TRFDNYLTQFGYAVS
+519 TRFDNYLTQFGYAVN
-534 ERLTTDCFTG
+534 EKLTTACFTG

-558 NSSAPLYLCNG
+558 NASAPLYLRNG

>member
-27 SLAFTSKTF
+27 SLSFTAKTF

-50 RINATY
+50 KINATY
-56 ADVKNADYCKINSTG
+56 ADVKNADYCKINSSG
-71 YWVTGIEMLND
+71 YWVTGINMLND

-92 YLTTIGVSNISIV
+92 YLTTIGIANLSIV

-181 VVVPKLPAITDGGT
+181 VVVPKLPSISDGGT
-195 KYYFHPQGV
+195 KYYFHPQGA

-266 DKWKNTKSALSTHW
+266 DKWKNTKSSLSTHW

-306 NTFRVEDIINDDGNI
+306 NTFKVEDIVNSDGNI
-321 SWTLFADLRYNG
+321 TWTLFADLRYNG
-333 YPACKPSIYKNKGNN
+333 YPACKPSTYRNKNNS
-348 SMFGVVKGAGWQQTP
+348 SMFGVVKGANWQQTP

-377 QSAAQNYAANQLG
+377 QSAAQNYVANQLG
-390 VIGGLAG
+390 VAGGIVGSGA
-397 NLINIGSM
+397 NIVSGM
-405 ANSAALS
+405 
-412 NAANLHAYNQHV
+412 
-424 LANAGNSVA
+424 
-433 EDQRN
+433 
-438 YLGSSQWASYK
+438 
-449 ANMYNIGTNLV
+449 V
-460 SSGISAGAQLAMN
+460 SSDLSGGEAQANNFALGTKIVSNGVSAGARLAMN

-488 PEIQFPVVPQL
+488 PEIQFPVIPQL
-499 QDFIGN
+499 QDFVGN
-505 KFYEMHYRLSNTDM
+505 KFYELHYRLSNTDM

-534 ERLTTDCFTG
+534 EKLTTACFTG

-558 NSSAPLYLCNG
+558 NAPAPLYLRNG

-581 HTKPSSSALIDNP
+581 HTKPSSSALVDNP

>member
-27 SLAFTSKTF
+27 SLAFTAKTF

-50 RINATY
+50 KINATY
-56 ADVKNADYCKINSTG
+56 ADVKNADYCKINSSG
-71 YWVTGIEMLND
+71 YWVTGINMLND
-82 HCAMVLLQQD
+82 HCAMILLQQD
-92 YLTTIGVSNISIV
+92 YLTTIGVANLSIV

-128 TPSQELVVSG
+128 TPSQELVVEG
-138 CTEISNGS
+138 CNEISNGS

-181 VVVPKLPAITDGGT
+181 VVVPKLPSITDGGT
-195 KYYFHPQGV
+195 KYYFHPQGA

-306 NTFRVEDIINDDGNI
+306 NTFKVEDIINSDGNI
-321 SWTLFADLRYNG
+321 TWTLFADLRYNG
-333 YPACKPSIYKNKGNN
+333 YPACKPSTYRNKHNS
-348 SMFGVVKGAGWQQTP
+348 SMFGVVKGANWQQTP

-377 QSAAQNYAANQLG
+377 QSAAQNYVANQLG
-390 VIGGLAG
+390 VAGGIVGSGANIVSG
-397 NLINIGSM
+397 MIGSDLSGGEAQ
-405 ANSAALS
+405 ANNLALGTKIVS
-412 NAANLHAYNQHV
+412 N
-424 LANAGNSVA
+424 
-433 EDQRN
+433 
-438 YLGSSQWASYK
+438 
-449 ANMYNIGTNLV
+449 
-460 SSGISAGAQLAMN
+460 GISAGARLAMN
-473 RVNFNDNVRSLLKAT
+473 RVNFNDSVRSLLKAT
-488 PEIQFPVVPQL
+488 PEIQFPVIPQL

-534 ERLTTDCFTG
+534 EKLTTACFTG

-558 NSSAPLYLCNG
+558 NATAPLYLRNG

-581 HTKPSSSALIDNP
+581 HTKPSSSALVDNP

>member
-27 SLAFTSKTF
+27 SLAFTAKTF

-50 RINATY
+50 KINATY
-56 ADVKNADYCKINSTG
+56 ADVKNADYCKINSSG
-71 YWVTGIEMLND
+71 YWVTGINMLND
-82 HCAMVLLQQD
+82 HCAMILLQQD
-92 YLTTIGVSNISIV
+92 YLTTIGVSNLSIV

-181 VVVPKLPAITDGGT
+181 VVVPKLPSISDGGT
-195 KYYFHPQGV
+195 KYYFHPQGA

-306 NTFRVEDIINDDGNI
+306 NTFRVEDIVNSDGNI
-321 SWTLFADLRYNG
+321 IWTLFADLRYNG
-333 YPACKPSIYKNKGNN
+333 YPACKPSTYRNKQNS
-348 SMFGVVKGAGWQQTP
+348 SMFGVVKGANWQQTP

-377 QSAAQNYAANQLG
+377 QSAAQNYVANQLG
-390 VIGGLAG
+390 VAGGIVGSGA
-397 NLINIGSM
+397 NIVSGM
-405 ANSAALS
+405 
-412 NAANLHAYNQHV
+412 
-424 LANAGNSVA
+424 
-433 EDQRN
+433 
-438 YLGSSQWASYK
+438 
-449 ANMYNIGTNLV
+449 V
-460 SSGISAGAQLAMN
+460 SSDLSGGEAQANNFALGTKIVSNGISAGARLAMN
-473 RVNFNDNVRSLLKAT
+473 RVNFNDSVRSLLKAT

-499 QDFIGN
+499 QDFVGN

-534 ERLTTDCFTG
+534 EKLTTACFTG

-558 NSSAPLYLCNG
+558 NATAPLYLRNG

-581 HTKPSSSALIDNP
+581 HTKPSSSALVDNP

>member
-27 SLAFTSKTF
+27 SLAFTAKTF

-50 RINATY
+50 KINATY
-56 ADVKNADYCKINSTG
+56 ADVKNADYCKINSSG
-71 YWVTGIEMLND
+71 YWVTGINMLND
-82 HCAMVLLQQD
+82 HCAMILLQQD
-92 YLTTIGVSNISIV
+92 YLTTIGVSNLSIV

-181 VVVPKLPAITDGGT
+181 VVVPKLPSISDGGT
-195 KYYFHPQGV
+195 KYYFHTQGA

-218 NPNNTKVKEGV
+218 NPNNTKVKKGV
-229 SEVRALGI
+229 SEIRALGI

-251 VDATEDGNGVYTMFV
+251 VDATEDGDGVYTMFV
-266 DKWKNTKSALSTHW
+266 DKWKNTKSSLSTHW

-306 NTFRVEDIINDDGNI
+306 NTFKVEDVVNSDGDI
-321 SWTLFADLRYNG
+321 TWTLFADLRYNG
-333 YPACKPSIYKNKGNN
+333 YPACKPSTYRNKHNS
-348 SMFGVVKGAGWQQTP
+348 SMFGVVKGANWQQTP

-377 QSAAQNYAANQLG
+377 QSAAQNYVANQLG
-390 VIGGLAG
+390 VAGG
-397 NLINIGSM
+397 IIGSG
-405 ANSAALS
+405 ANIVSGMVGSDLSGGEAQANNLALGTKIVS
-412 NAANLHAYNQHV
+412 N
-424 LANAGNSVA
+424 
-433 EDQRN
+433 
-438 YLGSSQWASYK
+438 
-449 ANMYNIGTNLV
+449 
-460 SSGISAGAQLAMN
+460 GISAGARLAMN

-534 ERLTTDCFTG
+534 EKLTTACFTG

-558 NSSAPLYLCNG
+558 NATAPLYLRNG

-581 HTKPSSSALIDNP
+581 HTKPSSSALVDNP